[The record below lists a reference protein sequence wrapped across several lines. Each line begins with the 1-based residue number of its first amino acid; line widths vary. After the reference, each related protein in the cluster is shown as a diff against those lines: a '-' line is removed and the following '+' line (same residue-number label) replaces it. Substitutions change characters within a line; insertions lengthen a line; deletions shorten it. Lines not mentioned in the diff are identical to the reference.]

1 MANCFTH
8 GHHLPRTTSQW
19 DSALVWY
26 LQHSDKDIN
35 PGPPPP
41 PPPTVEREWRETL
54 HRMRRTNFSCLY
66 SAMDDGP
73 SYKAV
78 TDPPFTASTEKRLQ
92 FDDKFQHPLYEPTS
106 LRHAVEQ
113 PVTGVI
119 PRTYAPPYVPLP
131 GAPAEQVAEY
141 EKYEAARRRWQGT
154 TSARAETPGHTVFH

>member
-8 GHHLPRTTSQW
+8 GHRLPRTTTEW

-26 LQHSDKDIN
+26 LQHSQAAIN

-54 HRMRRTNFSCLY
+54 RRMRRSNFSCVY

-78 TDPPFTASTEKRLQ
+78 TDPPFTVNTEVRTAGVRRGANDGGSREPASCSG
-92 FDDKFQHPLYEPTS
+92 S
-106 LRHAVEQ
+106 LL
-113 PVTGVI
+113 TG
-119 PRTYAPPYVPLP
+119 
-131 GAPAEQVAEY
+131 Q
-141 EKYEAARRRWQGT
+141 RRGEI
-154 TSARAETPGHTVFH
+154 SV